1 MLTGLAFVLF
11 ATMLSPE
18 ATAPCEK
25 LTALSLAHT
34 TITSAKFIAAGRY
47 TSQGPGGRQQT
58 GPMLPDH
65 CRVVAE
71 AAPSSDSH
79 IEIEIWLPA
88 QGWNGKFLAVGNGGF
103 AGTIPYGAI
112 ASGLREGYATAGTD
126 TGHKGTDDASYGF
139 GHPEKV
145 IDFGI
150 RSMHEV
156 AVQSKAIIKAF
167 YDQQPRIS
175 YYNGCSTGGMQ
186 GLSEAQR
193 YPADFNAIIA
203 GAPVYNQTHLH
214 ASQVNKLIE
223 IVKDESRYVPPRKI
237 ELVGKTVMEQCDALD
252 GARDG
257 LISDPQMCRF
267 EASTLLC
274 KDGASGDSCLTSGQV
289 ESLNR
294 AYSATYTKSRELVYP
309 GHPRGFELNWRMPQP
324 GKDLASEPLP
334 ARAMSSFRFLGRQ
347 DPNWDWRAFDLDKDL
362 ELAVKNADYE
372 ALSPDLKEFKARGGK
387 LIIYHGWNDP
397 GPSPLN
403 SIAYY
408 DRVRKTVG
416 EGQENW
422 FRFFLM
428 PGMDHCRGG
437 IGPDQANFLG
447 AMERWLEAGAAPDRI
462 TVSRVT
468 GGQVDM
474 TRPLCPYP
482 QVAKWKGVGSIYD
495 AENFVCAAK

>member
-1 MLTGLAFVLF
+1 MLTSLAFVLF

-25 LTALSLAHT
+25 LTALSLPHT
-34 TITSAKFIAAGRY
+34 TITSAKFVAAGRY

-65 CRVVAE
+65 CRVVAV
-71 AAPSSDSH
+71 ASPSSDSH

-112 ASGLREGYATAGTD
+112 ASGLRDGYATAGTD
-126 TGHKGTDDASYGF
+126 TGHKGPDDASFGL

-167 YDQQPRIS
+167 YDQQPRLS

-203 GAPVYNQTHLH
+203 GAPVYNQT
-214 ASQVNKLIE
+214 Q
-223 IVKDESRYVPPRKI
+223 
-237 ELVGKTVMEQCDALD
+237 
-252 GARDG
+252 
-257 LISDPQMCRF
+257 
-267 EASTLLC
+267 
-274 KDGASGDSCLTSGQV
+274 
-289 ESLNR
+289 
-294 AYSATYTKSRELVYP
+294 
-309 GHPRGFELNWRMPQP
+309 
-324 GKDLASEPLP
+324 
-334 ARAMSSFRFLGRQ
+334 
-347 DPNWDWRAFDLDKDL
+347 
-362 ELAVKNADYE
+362 
-372 ALSPDLKEFKARGGK
+372 
-387 LIIYHGWNDP
+387 
-397 GPSPLN
+397 
-403 SIAYY
+403 
-408 DRVRKTVG
+408 G
-416 EGQENW
+416 EENW
-422 FRFFLM
+422 FRLFLM

-447 AMERWLEAGAAPDRI
+447 AMERWVEAGAAPDRI

-495 AENFVCAAK
+495 TENFICAAR